1 MEQFPALVKENM
13 SSKVTSPV
21 ALAISALAAVAGL
34 TIPAMSYAAKFSDLK
49 VVREAAQT
57 GMWTRVTSGT
67 LPDGKPFP
75 AIIASACASKDEV
88 IESLAN
94 PFMWNSKTGEEDRDC
109 PTVLTTNT
117 STLGVATMTCK
128 AQSIQLPG
136 QPSIAIPATP
146 LSTEFKRTGQQTW
159 TVTTGKIVTEITYQ
173 GAATSA
179 CVSKR

>member
-1 MEQFPALVKENM
+1 MEYSRALAKENM
-13 SSKVTSPV
+13 YSKAISPV
-21 ALAISALAAVAGL
+21 VLAVGALTALAGL
-34 TIPAMSYAAKFSDLK
+34 SSPTLTHAAKFSDLK
-49 VVREAAQT
+49 VVQEAAQS
-57 GMWTRVTSGT
+57 GMWTMATSGT

-75 AIIASACASKDEV
+75 ASSNSICATKQQV

-94 PFMWNSKTGEEDRDC
+94 PFMWNEKTGEEDRDC

-136 QPSIAIPATP
+136 QAPIAIPAIP

-159 TVTTGKIVTEITYQ
+159 TVKTGSVVTNITYQ
-173 GAATSA
+173 GAATA
-179 CVSKR
+179 GCVAKR